1 MKFALQRFRYAA
13 TGRWAVSIRTY
24 TPIVM
29 PFGFLTSIERE
40 QSFNRTSITQAAV
53 IAVGGELA
61 CALYL
66 FIMQTV
72 LLGLAPVL
80 FEAFLQHVM
89 QIGTLAMS
97 LIS

>member
-1 MKFALQRFRYAA
+1 VKYALLRFRYAA

-40 QSFNRTSITQAAV
+40 QSFNNTSISQAVV

-61 CALYL
+61 CALY
-66 FIMQTV
+66 IS
-72 LLGLAPVL
+72 
-80 FEAFLQHVM
+80 VM
-89 QIGTLAMS
+89 QSVWRRFCPRIFYCM
-97 LIS
+97 